1 MAVGSHQRRGP
12 KACVLAFTGG
22 SGLEEGEEVG
32 IGVVGGVHDLVSGG
46 ELGERTGLAEGG

>member
-12 KACVLAFTGG
+12 KACVVAFTGG

-46 ELGERTGLAEGG
+46 ELDEGKGLAEGG